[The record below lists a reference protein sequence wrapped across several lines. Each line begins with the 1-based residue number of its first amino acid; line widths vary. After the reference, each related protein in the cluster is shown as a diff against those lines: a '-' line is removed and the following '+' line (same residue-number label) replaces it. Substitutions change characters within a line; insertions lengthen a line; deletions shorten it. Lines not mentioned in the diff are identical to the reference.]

1 MKYFLIEGMFYN
13 PIPVGGIELDVL
25 IHEHLKRL
33 EEKVTEGKILFAG
46 PKRDNSGV
54 IIVMKG
60 ESSAEIEEFLNNCP
74 LTIKKVQYYKITE
87 FKCKNANEK
96 VLNWFE

>member
-1 MKYFLIEGMFYN
+1 MKYFLIEGMFFN

-33 EEKVTEGKILFAG
+33 EQKVTEDKILFAG

-74 LTIKKVQYYKITE
+74 LAIKKVQYYKITE